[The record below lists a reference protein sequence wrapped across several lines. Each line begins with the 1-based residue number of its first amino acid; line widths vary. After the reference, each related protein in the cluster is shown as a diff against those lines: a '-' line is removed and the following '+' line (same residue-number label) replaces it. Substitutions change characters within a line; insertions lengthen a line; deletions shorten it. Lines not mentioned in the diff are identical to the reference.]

1 MKKFLF
7 IFFSMF
13 LNVAM
18 AQEMLP
24 EHKLLQRL
32 KSRVYRNFQIPSASM
47 TSEQNGS
54 VSMSKKLKGDV
65 LPPSVGPLLSDQWD
79 QYGALTRQTP
89 LIDGKHTT
97 VGCVAL
103 AMSQV
108 MHFWKYPICGTG
120 SFTYD
125 DSLGCKQV
133 LTAKF
138 YEHTYQWDK
147 MLDIYR
153 EGEYTDE
160 QADAGALLCSDCG
173 ISVKMR
179 YGLDASGAQSVMQ
192 AVAMP
197 KYFGYDDEEQIYFR
211 DLYTKAEI
219 TQMLKTELAKGR
231 PVLMSGYNYN
241 GGHAF
246 VVDGYDEN
254 DWFHIN
260 LGNPDGPDDGDCWTP
275 LDCMSPDMP
284 KWTEVD
290 SPESGLNL
298 LQLFVMGAVPS
309 THPTASHRETHIYAM
324 EGIEAV
330 DTVSTDESDI
340 MRICTHQ
347 LSNLGRSLHTD
358 SVSIMLAK
366 DGEIVDTLYTFTH
379 EFLLEEIDDTTYTDT
394 IDIRLP
400 DYLQKGTY
408 HLTPMFKDNG
418 EWIEVRT
425 TIGTPNYLLLNVSE
439 EKNVLSSD
447 TANTAYLTLEDFDI
461 PDLIINGSTPDVSIT
476 LKNHN
481 CEISGRV
488 YLLMEPLDESGKEFY
503 LLRQGVTMQKDEVST
518 RRFHKTAIYA
528 PKTGHYRLHFL
539 YDSNLFSS
547 ELKELTPETIE
558 VSVLHSGVIE
568 IARR

>member
-1 MKKFLF
+1 MKNLLV
-7 IFFSMF
+7 IFFCMF
-13 LNVAM
+13 LNIAM
-18 AQEMLP
+18 AQQMLP
-24 EHKLLQRL
+24 EHRLLQRL
-32 KSRVYRNFQIPSASM
+32 KSKEYRSFQIPSASI
-47 TSEQNGS
+47 TSGQNGV
-54 VSMSKKLKGDV
+54 VSMSKKLKENS
-65 LPPSVGPLLSDQWD
+65 LPPSVAPLLSNQWD
-79 QYGALTRQTP
+79 QYGVLTRQTP

-103 AMSQV
+103 AMAQV
-108 MHFWKYPICGTG
+108 MHYWKYPIQGTG

-133 LTAKF
+133 LTSNF
-138 YEHTYQWDK
+138 GEHTYEWGK
-147 MLDIYR
+147 MLDVYK

-160 QADAGALLCSDCG
+160 QVDAAALLCSDCG
-173 ISVKMR
+173 ISVAMS
-179 YGLDASGAQSVMQ
+179 YGLDASGAHSVMQ

-197 KYFGYDDEEQIYFR
+197 KYFGYDVEEQIYFR
-211 DLYTKAEI
+211 DLYTKDEI
-219 TQMLKTELAKGR
+219 TQMLKTELAAGR
-231 PVLMSGYNYN
+231 PILMSGYNYN
-241 GGHAF
+241 GGHAY

-254 DWFHIN
+254 DWFHTN
-260 LGNPDGPDDGDCWTP
+260 WGNPDGPDDGDGWTP
-275 LDCMSPDMP
+275 LDCMAPNMP
-284 KWTEVD
+284 QWYDPD

-298 LQLFVMGAVPS
+298 LQLFVMGAIPS

-324 EGIEAV
+324 EGIEAI
-330 DTVSTDESDI
+330 DTVQDADRER

-347 LSNLGRSLHTD
+347 LANVGRSLHTD
-358 SVSIMLAK
+358 SVAIMLTQNG
-366 DGEIVDTLYTFTH
+366 DIVDTLYVYSH
-379 EFLLEEIDDTTYTDT
+379 DFLLEEIDDTTYTDT
-394 IDIRLP
+394 VNIRIP
-400 DYLQKGTY
+400 DYLQVGSY
-408 HLTPMFKDNG
+408 QLTPMFKDNG
-418 EWIEVRT
+418 TWTEVRT
-425 TIGTPNYLLLNVSE
+425 TTGTPNYLLLDVSE
-439 EKNVLSSD
+439 EKCVLSSD